1 MPVSANNAIALAVPT
16 KWLSLGFNE
25 QTVWGECQGS
35 DSEAL
40 LRSRNVSQRSAE
52 RNLYQ
57 TQIDLTEPAL
67 NCTCPSRKLPCKHA
81 LGLFMLFAS
90 QRNAFSENTPPAW
103 ANELINTRDQK
114 QTKNTEP
121 TKKVVDSAAQA
132 KRAEVRYK
140 KVTAGMQ
147 DFEVWL
153 RDLMRQGLAVAQ
165 GHPYSFWD
173 AAAARLMDA
182 QASGMAGLLR
192 EMGGIAYSG
201 MGWQERLLARLGRVY
216 LLVEGFKRLETLPPD
231 FQADI
236 RTQIGWTQNQE
247 ELLTKQ
253 GVRDSWLILGQR
265 VEEQDSL
272 NTQRNWLWGKQ
283 TQQAALIL
291 NFAHV
296 SQVLDTSLVPGTC
309 IDAELVFFES
319 AYSLRALV
327 KTRYDEPTQVDT
339 MPGYNSIKD
348 MMQAYANALARNPWL
363 EQFPVTLQTVIPS
376 QHNGKWF
383 VRDTDGYQ
391 LSLMP
396 NFQRSW
402 QLLATSGGYPIN
414 IFGEWN
420 GEYLLPLS
428 AWAEGAFVFL

>member
-1 MPVSANNAIALAVPT
+1 MSATWTQEQILALAPDTNSAKNAIALAVQT

-25 QTVWGECQGS
+25 QAVWGEYQGS
-35 DSEAL
+35 DT
-40 LRSRNVSQRSAE
+40 
-52 RNLYQ
+52 NLYQ
-57 TQIDLTEPAL
+57 TQVDLTEPAL
-67 NCTCPSRKLPCKHA
+67 NCTCPSRKQPCKHA
-81 LGLFMLFAS
+81 LGLFVLFAS
-90 QRNAFSENTPPAW
+90 QRNVFNESTPPAW
-103 ANELINTRDQK
+103 TNELLNTRDEK
-114 QTKNTEP
+114 ETKNTEP
-121 TKKVVDSAAQA
+121 TKKVIDTAAQA
-132 KRAEVRYK
+132 KRAEMRYK
-140 KVTAGMQ
+140 KVAAGMQ

-173 AAAARLMDA
+173 ATAARLMDA
-182 QASGMAGLLR
+182 QAPGMARLVR
-192 EMGGIAYSG
+192 EMGGIPYSG
-201 MGWQERLLARLGRVY
+201 MGWQERLLMGLGRVY
-216 LLVEGFKRLETLPPD
+216 LLVEGFKRLEALPTD
-231 FQADI
+231 LQADI

-327 KTRYDEPTQVDT
+327 KTHHGEPTPVDT

-348 MMQAYANALARNPWL
+348 MMEAYANALSRNPWI
-363 EQFPVTLQTVIPS
+363 EQFPVTLQTVIPC
-376 QHNGKWF
+376 QHDGKWF
-383 VRDTDGYQ
+383 VGDGNGYQ
-391 LSLMP
+391 LSLIP
-396 NFQRSW
+396 NFQRLW

-420 GEYLLPLS
+420 GEYFLPLGL
-428 AWAEGAFVFL
+428 WAEGAFVSL